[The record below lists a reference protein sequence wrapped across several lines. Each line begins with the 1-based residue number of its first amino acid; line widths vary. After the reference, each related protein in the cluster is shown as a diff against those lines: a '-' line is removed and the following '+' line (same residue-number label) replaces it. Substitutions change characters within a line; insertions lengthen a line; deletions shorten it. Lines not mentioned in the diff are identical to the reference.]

1 VILDWVKIALAV
13 LLLAVLQLS
22 AMPQLT
28 PSSATPDLLLI
39 LVVAVGMLRGVE
51 AAVITGFAAGVL
63 LDAMT
68 MGTMGLSSLLYM
80 GAGAGVALRLEP
92 SEQALGPIGSPLPPR
107 PALQFVYVV
116 AATAAVQVGLALAHV
131 LLGDSYPARYEL
143 SSVIVP
149 TLIQTAVAA
158 LVLLPLL
165 RRLLPYRPRIDVPAI
180 APA

>member
-1 VILDWVKIALAV
+1 MILDWVKIGLSV
-13 LLLAVLQLS
+13 LVLAVLQLS

-51 AAVITGFAAGVL
+51 AAAITGFAAGVL

-80 GAGAGVALRLEP
+80 AAGAGVALRLEP
-92 SEQALGPIGSPLPPR
+92 SEPPVGPAGPPLPPR
-107 PALQFVYVV
+107 PALQFVYTVV
-116 AATAAVQVGLALAHV
+116 ATAAVQVGLALAHV
-131 LLGDSYPARYEL
+131 LLGDSYPVRYEL
-143 SSVIVP
+143 TSVILP

>member
-1 VILDWVKIALAV
+1 VILDWVKIGVAV

-22 AMPQLT
+22 AMPSLT
-28 PSSATPDLLLI
+28 PTSATPDLLLI

-51 AAVITGFAAGVL
+51 AAAITGFAAGVL

-80 GAGAGVALRLEP
+80 AAGAGVALRLEP
-92 SEQALGPIGSPLPPR
+92 SEPVVGPSGPPLPPR

-116 AATAAVQVGLALAHV
+116 AAAAVQVGLALAHV

-143 SSVIVP
+143 GSVILP

-180 APA
+180 ATA